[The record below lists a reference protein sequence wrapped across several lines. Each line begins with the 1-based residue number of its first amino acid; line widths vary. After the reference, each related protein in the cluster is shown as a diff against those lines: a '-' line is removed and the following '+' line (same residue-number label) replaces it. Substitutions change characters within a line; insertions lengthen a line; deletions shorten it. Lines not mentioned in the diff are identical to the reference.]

1 MGEPNWLFG
10 PKFPKLAITVVF
22 RQVGPKMGVAT
33 PSPHF
38 KCSLLNIKFY
48 QNWIKIV
55 EFSQL
60 RAFGR
65 SVGWLVLQKKFS
77 VQSSV
82 SLFVHSSPPLRA
94 LEAGRQARQP
104 KNSKKQG
111 KGTAD
116 WFPNGSFP
124 KQKIKIK
131 HHTRF
136 QLYLKAF
143 KSCPIAKI
151 GLTLHRIVLVGGWQG
166 WWVWF

>member
-38 KCSLLNIKFY
+38 KCFLLNIKFY
-48 QNWIKIV
+48 QHWIKIV
-55 EFSQL
+55 ELWNLANCMHLVGVQGGWSCRRNFLFSHP
-60 RAFGR
+60 
-65 SVGWLVLQKKFS
+65 SVCLSIHHPL
-77 VQSSV
+77 
-82 SLFVHSSPPLRA
+82 PLRA

-116 WFPNGSFP
+116 WFTNGSFP
-124 KQKIKIK
+124 NQKIKIK

-136 QLYLKAF
+136 QLNISKRLKVVQSQ
-143 KSCPIAKI
+143 K
-151 GLTLHRIVLVGGWQG
+151 LD
-166 WWVWF
+166 